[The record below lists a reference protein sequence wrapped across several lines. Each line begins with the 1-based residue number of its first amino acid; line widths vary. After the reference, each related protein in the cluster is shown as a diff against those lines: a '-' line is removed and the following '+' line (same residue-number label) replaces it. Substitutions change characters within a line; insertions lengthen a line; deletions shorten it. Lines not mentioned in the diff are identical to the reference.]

1 MMTNTAFKTYTQ
13 ENGGRVI
20 LLLLLFSL
28 ALYQLMASGITG
40 FAIICFIPVLILFVY
55 FAFRYKMFVFW
66 ILCLINYF
74 LFMRDSLLPPLPMSL
89 YNETLEIILLAIAII
104 DIKDSHF
111 DRCANLMFIMLV
123 AWCAYCTLEVL
134 NNTCGLGIQFAE
146 WYAGA
151 RKIAFQIMYAF
162 LVYTLYITSPNRL
175 VKYLYFWA
183 FLSLFAVIW
192 LWKQKTFGFT
202 HNEKIWIEANYTTHI
217 LMGGTLIRY
226 YSIYSDAASF
236 GIGMASTAI
245 AFCIFA
251 ITTKIR
257 KYRILYGIV
266 GVACIWAM
274 FPSGTRTATAC
285 LFAGIFCYIFLSKSI
300 KLAIPICIFS
310 GFAFIILAFTDIGQG
325 NQQIRRMRTTF
336 NRKDA
341 SANVR
346 TINQQAMKK
355 YLKDAPWGMGIFT
368 NADFIP
374 ANNKFKKLSYIPPD
388 SEYVYIWIH
397 TGIIG
402 ISVFLITTFIMFI
415 GACWIVLFKIRS
427 SSLRGIGA
435 GFCCAFVS
443 IQLGGYGNQIL
454 MQYPNCLLYY
464 GGLSLVYIL
473 PLMEKEWIEWES
485 KELAIQEEK
494 KRLKL
499 EKKLASRV

>member
-1 MMTNTAFKTYTQ
+1 MINTAFKTYTQ
-13 ENGGRVI
+13 ENGGRVL

-28 ALYQLMASGITG
+28 ALYQLATSGITG
-40 FAIICFIPVLILFVY
+40 FALICFIPALILFVY
-55 FAFRYKMFVFW
+55 LAFKYKMFVFW
-66 ILCLINYF
+66 ILCIVNYF
-74 LFMRDSLLPPLPMSL
+74 IFTRDLPLPSLPMSL
-89 YNETLEIILLAIAII
+89 YNEMLEIVLLAIAVI
-104 DIKDSHF
+104 DVKDSHF
-111 DRCANLMFIMLV
+111 DRCANTMFIMLII
-123 AWCAYCTLEVL
+123 WCGFCTLEIL
-134 NNTCGLGIQFAE
+134 NDTCGLGILFAE

-151 RKIAFQIMYAF
+151 RKIGFQIMYAF

-183 FLSLFAVIW
+183 FLSLLAVIW

-202 HNEKIWIEANYTTHI
+202 HNEKLWIEANQVTHI

-251 ITTKIR
+251 LTSRIIKHRIFFGIT
-257 KYRILYGIV
+257 GI
-266 GVACIWAM
+266 ACIWAM

-285 LFAGIFCYIFLSKSI
+285 LFAGVFFYIFLSKSI
-300 KLAIPICIFS
+300 RLAIPVCILS
-310 GFAFIILAFTDIGQG
+310 GLAFFILAFTDIGQG

-355 YLKDAPWGMGIFT
+355 YLKDAPWGMGILT
-368 NADFIP
+368 NPESIP
-374 ANNKFKKLSYIPPD
+374 AKNKFKKLAHIPPD

-397 TGIIG
+397 TGVIG
-402 ISVFLITTFIMFI
+402 ITIFLITTAIMLA
-415 GACWIVLFKIRS
+415 GACWIVFFRIKS
-427 SSLRGIGA
+427 PSLRGIGA

-464 GGLSLVYIL
+464 GGLSLVYAL
-473 PLMEKEWIEWES
+473 PFMEKEWIEWES

-499 EKKLASRV
+499 EKKRASRV